1 MEDFLSI
8 CLGLGLAAA
17 AGFRLFVPA
26 LLIGLGIRFG
36 PEGLSSLESFPAWVG
51 STPALI
57 ALGAA
62 TSFEVGA
69 YYFPWLDNVLDTI
82 MSPLAVL
89 AGILLF
95 AGATTEMPPMWRWSL
110 AILAGGTAAG
120 LTQSATVIA
129 RTASSVGTGGL
140 ANFILATVELIA
152 SIGFSAVAAILAPTI
167 PILLALGLAFVIYQR
182 ERAPAHGSTGADAA
196 RGTGNDMRTE

>member
-17 AGFRLFVPA
+17 AGFRVFVPA
-26 LLIGLGIRFG
+26 LLIGLGIRFA
-36 PEGLSSLESFPAWVG
+36 PDGLSSFESFPSWLG
-51 STPALI
+51 STPALL

-82 MSPLAVL
+82 MSPLAVI

-95 AGATTEMPPMWRWSL
+95 AGATTDMPPMLRWSL

-120 LTQSATVIA
+120 LTQSATVVA

-140 ANFILATVELIA
+140 ANFVLATVELIA
-152 SIGFSAVAAILAPTI
+152 SVVFSAVAAVLAPTI
-167 PILLALGLAFVIYQR
+167 PILLTLGLAFVIYKR
-182 ERAPAHGSTGADAA
+182 YRTPAPDIAGAERPD
-196 RGTGNDMRTE
+196 NMRHE